1 MNKVYILARYSLQL
15 RQVLFSVAIQ
25 ANNMKI
31 IILSTFAF
39 LILIPSLARGQNELW
54 IVVSRPS
61 QGKVIYEM
69 NGKKLLDLDG
79 VASELR
85 ELGKQ
90 DSVLPA
96 VRSIFEPSCTLED
109 FSSLRGWL
117 GKLGVLDGKYYLAD
131 PSRRAI
137 AEFGMVGRQQAFPA
151 KAAEAINGERQR

>member
-1 MNKVYILARYSLQL
+1 
-15 RQVLFSVAIQ
+15 
-25 ANNMKI
+25 MKRT
-31 IILSTFAF
+31 LLLPFAF
-39 LILIPSLARGQNELW
+39 LIPLPALARGQNEIW

-61 QGKVIYEM
+61 QGKVTYEM
-69 NGKKLLDLDG
+69 NGKKLLDLDE

-90 DSVLPA
+90 DSALPA

-117 GKLGVLDGKYYLAD
+117 GKLSVLDGKYYLAD

-137 AEFGMVGRQQAFPA
+137 AEFVMVGRQQAFPA